1 MSRRKPQRENV
12 DFRYGGVRLKCS
24 SEHVL
29 GRAILQRG
37 EYSLERGLVRV
48 EGPNGETKIKARCEL
63 CAEND
68 RHPDLQV
75 SWAKI
80 KTVID
85 ANAANGGGVSD
96 YIIGG

>member
-1 MSRRKPQRENV
+1 VSRRKPQRENV
-12 DFRYGGVRLKCS
+12 EFRYGGARLKCP

-29 GRAILQRG
+29 GLAILQRG
-37 EYSLERGLVRV
+37 DYGLEHNLVRV
-48 EGPNGETKIKARCEL
+48 EGPNGETKIKARCQQ
-63 CAEND
+63 CAEHG

-85 ANAANGGGVSD
+85 ANAANGIGVSD